1 MAHNNGSWEEWDLRD
16 QICRAGRRL
25 YDLFMVTSNDGN
37 ISVRLNEK
45 ELLITPSGVSKG
57 FMRAEEMVKITLDGE
72 IISAKQHMK
81 PSSEHKMHLAIYQ
94 LRPDVRAVVHA
105 HPPTAT
111 GFAVA
116 GVALDRPF
124 LPEVVVRTGP
134 TPLVPYAIPG
144 GNELPEAMAP
154 FITDHDTLLMGNHGV
169 VAYGKTITEA
179 LYNVETIELNARIFL
194 TAHQLGNVNYLSDEQ
209 IVALQQRY
217 GVKNSAYS

>member
-1 MAHNNGSWEEWDLRD
+1 MVHTNGTWEEWNLREEM
-16 QICRAGRRL
+16 CRAGRRL

-37 ISVRLNEK
+37 ISVRLNDT

-57 FMRAEEMVKITLDGE
+57 FMRPEDMVKVTYSGDV
-72 IISAKQHMK
+72 ISAKQGMK
-81 PSSEHKMHLAIYQ
+81 PSSESKMHLAIYRM
-94 LRPDVRAVVHA
+94 RPDVRSVVHA

-144 GNELPEAMAP
+144 GDELPDAMAP
-154 FITDHDTLLMGNHGV
+154 YIVDHDTLLMGNHGV
-169 VAYGKTITEA
+169 VAYGKTLTEA
-179 LYNVETIELNARIFL
+179 LFNVETIELNARIYL
-194 TAHQLGNVNYLSDEQ
+194 TAHQLGNVNFLTDEQ
-209 IVALQQRY
+209 IAALQQRY
-217 GVKNSAYS
+217 HVKS